1 MRRPKPDRLLGTV
14 KFFDDTHGYGFI
26 TPDGG
31 GKDLPVHTSD
41 LGAPDLKTLTAG
53 QRVSFDIVE
62 GNEDKLPTN
71 IQVA

>member
-1 MRRPKPDRLLGTV
+1 MALGTV

-31 GKDLPVHTSD
+31 GEDLPTHVSD
-41 LGAPDLKTLTAG
+41 LGTPGLKTLAAG

-62 GNEDKLPTN
+62 GNEGKVPTN

>member
-1 MRRPKPDRLLGTV
+1 MALGTV

-31 GKDLPVHTSD
+31 GADIPAHTSD

-62 GNEDKLPTN
+62 GNEGRVPTN
-71 IQVA
+71 IQVV